1 MLKEYTRETF
11 LQQFRRRD
19 FDDYPEELAAVR
31 RSWLLSVKQVTRQ
44 CLPTRNVLTKP
55 ALLL

>member
-31 RSWLLSVKQVTRQ
+31 QI
-44 CLPTRNVLTKP
+44 P
-55 ALLL
+55 AV